1 MGAKPR
7 DAGFPVLRLTESVA
21 SIVVTQMP
29 RGRLVA
35 LTVWVALVVALS
47 ALYVARPELLEPERV
62 VATLQASG
70 QSVLLGYVVLGVLR
84 PLTLIP
90 SSVLIVVLTL
100 LFPDR
105 PWLVMASSLAGI
117 VLSALLIYF
126 FFEFLGLGEL
136 FERKHARRL
145 RWLEGQMKQKG
156 FWIVVGWSMF
166 PFVPTDAICYVAGTL
181 RMQLGKFTA
190 GVALGELPV
199 VVFYVWATGELF
211 VP

>member
-1 MGAKPR
+1 
-7 DAGFPVLRLTESVA
+7 
-21 SIVVTQMP
+21 
-29 RGRLVA
+29 
-35 LTVWVALVVALS
+35 VALS
-47 ALYVARPELLEPERV
+47 ALFAVRPELRDPERV
-62 VATLQASG
+62 VTTLREAG
-70 QSVLLGYVVLGVLR
+70 QSVLLGYVILSIVR

-105 PWLVMASSLAGI
+105 PWFVMASSLAGI

-126 FFEFLGLGEL
+126 LFEFLGLGEL

-145 RWLEGQMKQKG
+145 RWFEGQIQQKG

-166 PFVPTDAICYVAGTL
+166 PFVPTDAVCYVAGTL

-190 GVALGELPV
+190 GVALGELPI
-199 VVFYVWATGELF
+199 VVFYVWATGSLF
-211 VP
+211 SS